1 MKKILVAL
9 LVAISVFSASAQKTI
24 FKINYTYNVVGLD
37 LGYVNDKS
45 VYQCIGFTPILDTRL
60 PAYFNYGCGYV
71 FPSHFYT
78 MGLIGICTPIT
89 SQNDKKY
96 SMFDYFN
103 IGAELG
109 FMYKDF
115 VIAGFYTNT
124 VGLGVKLG
132 YAFKL
137 E

>member
-1 MKKILVAL
+1 MKKNLIVLL
-9 LVAISVFSASAQKTI
+9 LVISVFSVSAQKTI
-24 FKINYTYNVVGLD
+24 FKINYTYNIVGLD

-45 VYQCIGFTPILDTRL
+45 VYKCIEVTPILYTRL
-60 PAYFNYGCGYV
+60 PSYFNYGCGYM
-71 FPSHFYT
+71 FHSHFYT
-78 MGLIGICTPIT
+78 MGLIGISDSIT
-89 SQNDKKY
+89 DQSDKTY
-96 SMFDYFN
+96 STFDYFN
-103 IGAELG
+103 IGTELG